1 MSANSSSLPKT
12 ISNPRA
18 VSGARQSVTAEHH
31 LGRSF
36 IYSSFRPDPSSPL
49 NSIGAT
55 VHSSSSINETSVG
68 LADVGVDSNDEP
80 AAFWG
85 DLNNTPPDQYAED
98 YAPLITEDSLKDGY
112 QSTNSYPDE
121 TYSSYNGDIEAQE
134 IESNSVFNVPAYQ
147 KYEQSSRRESALE
160 TVWQT
165 LWAIRNADA
174 HTIGQECIVK
184 PIQYLPAVFL
194 GTLLNILDGLS
205 YGMILFP
212 IGETVFSE
220 MGAHGLS
227 MFYVSTVV
235 SQLVYSLGGSAF
247 KSGIGSEMI
256 EVTPFFH
263 QMGISIMTSLGDQK
277 DAVLAT
283 TIVTYA
289 ISSIVTGLVFF
300 ILGKC
305 RLGRLVGFFPRH
317 ILVGCIGG
325 VGYFLVVTAI
335 EVSSR
340 LEGGL
345 EYNLPTLQYLLYP
358 LVFCQWFIPLVLTS
372 ILVVIQHYN
381 SSAIIV
387 PLYFIAVFVIFHG
400 IVYLVPSWDLQIAR
414 DYGWVFSAPK
424 TETPWYSFYQFYKF
438 DKVSWLAVLDQV
450 PTMLALTF
458 FGILH
463 VPINVPALAVT
474 VEMDEFDVDREL
486 MAHGLSNAISGLC
499 GSIQNYLVY
508 TNSVLFIRA
517 GADSRLSGVML
528 AMATACVMWAGPVI
542 IGYIPVAVV
551 GALIYLLGY
560 ELLKEALY
568 DTKGKLR
575 KFEYITILIIVVT
588 MGAWD
593 FVYGILVGVLLA
605 CVSFVVEAA
614 KKPVVSGIYTGEY
627 ARSIVVRHPKQ
638 QEFLKDV
645 GKQIY
650 VMKLQGSLFFG
661 SIGGLEEK
669 VRARFEAS
677 TFAKE
682 PIKYLILD
690 MNNIRSIDFSAVEG
704 FRRIRNLVTE
714 KDSYMIISSVNE
726 NSEIV
731 QALKDSGLWET
742 SEHQERIQ
750 LFSNLNSA
758 LEWCE
763 NIFLEAYKELSK
775 KNEVSR
781 KPRRSIAPNPQMVET
796 MMSGSPRHAHLMR
809 AVRKT
814 MDLDLSKRMVSTS
827 GSTGKNPLSLVV
839 TVMQG
844 VSDNRDEQFWSR
856 LVPYLVKQ
864 ELAANQVFYE
874 KQLNQPC
881 LYFVESG
888 MIGYDIC
895 FNNLKFFLN
904 SWVLPLTLFG
914 DLVKTQSDRVV
925 RYYSNTE
932 SIVWKLDEPS
942 IRRLKQKDRDLYEEL
957 LVVTLRLFT
966 SKFDSLSSN
975 ILVSS

>member
-1 MSANSSSLPKT
+1 MSAFNSSLPKV
-12 ISNPRA
+12 IASSRA
-18 VSGARQSVTAEHH
+18 SQSPSYGTRQSVTTETH

-36 IYSSFRPDPSSPL
+36 VYSSFRPDLNSPL
-49 NSIGAT
+49 NSLNAA

-68 LADVGVDSNDEP
+68 LADVGVDDVEEISYYVDD
-80 AAFWG
+80 AS
-85 DLNNTPPDQYAED
+85 TPPERYAED
-98 YAPLITEDSLKDGY
+98 YTPLLAEDLVKNDFQAASAF
-112 QSTNSYPDE
+112 PDE
-121 TYSSYNGDIEAQE
+121 YAAFSGDEEAQRHTV
-134 IESNSVFNVPAYQ
+134 NTANTSVDVAAYN
-147 KYEQSSRRESALE
+147 KYDHTGDGRAAG
-160 TVWQT
+160 TGVWQALQT
-165 LWAIRNADA
+165 LRTADSRTLA
-174 HTIGQECIVK
+174 RECVVK
-184 PIQYLPAVFL
+184 PVKYLPAVFL

-212 IGETVFSE
+212 IGESMFSQ

-227 MFYVSTVV
+227 MFYVSTII

-263 QMGISIMTSLGDQK
+263 QMGISIMVSLGDDQ

-289 ISSIVTGLVFF
+289 LSAMVTGLVFF
-300 ILGKC
+300 VLGKC

-345 EYNLPTLQYLLYP
+345 EYNLPTLRYLLQP
-358 LVFCQWFIPLVLTS
+358 LAFCQWFVPLALAAV
-372 ILVVIQHYN
+372 LVVIQHYN
-381 SSAIIV
+381 SSALIV
-387 PLYFIAVFVIFHG
+387 PLYFIVVFAVFHL
-400 IVYLVPSWDLQIAR
+400 IVYFVPSWDLQDAR
-414 DYGWVFSAPK
+414 DYGWVFSAPQSD
-424 TETPWYSFYQFYKF
+424 TPWYSFYSFYKF
-438 DKVSWLAVLDQV
+438 DRVSWWAVLHQV

-474 VEMDEFDVDREL
+474 VEMDDFDVDREL
-486 MAHGLSNAISGLC
+486 MAHGLSNALSGLC

-528 AMATACVMWAGPVI
+528 AMATTCVMWAGPSI

-575 KFEYITILIIVVT
+575 KFEYFTIVMIVLT

-605 CVSFVVEAA
+605 CLSFVVEAA
-614 KKPVVSGIYTGEY
+614 RKPVVSGIYTGEY
-627 ARSIVVRHPKQ
+627 ARSIVLRHPKQ

-669 VRARFEAS
+669 VRARFENH
-677 TFAKE
+677 TFARE

-690 MNNIRSIDFSAVEG
+690 MNNVQSIDFSAVEG
-704 FRRIRNLVTE
+704 FRRIRNLVIE
-714 KDSYMIISSVNE
+714 KDSYMIISSVTDK
-726 NSEIV
+726 SAIV
-731 QALKDSGLWET
+731 EALKDSGLWET
-742 SEHQERIQ
+742 SEHHERIQ
-750 LFSNLNSA
+750 LFNNLNTA

-763 NIFLEAYKELSK
+763 NIFLEAYKELGRK
-775 KNEVSR
+775 SR
-781 KPRRSIAPNPQMVET
+781 KLTVPTPQLVET
-796 MMSGSPRHAHLMR
+796 MMSGSPRHAHVMR
-809 AVRKT
+809 AARKT
-814 MDLDLSKRMVSTS
+814 LDLESHKRRLSITANS
-827 GSTGKNPLSLVV
+827 KNPLTLVS
-839 TVMQG
+839 TAMQG
-844 VSDNRDEQFWSR
+844 ISEVRDDQFWSR
-856 LVPYLVKQ
+856 LVPYLTRQ
-864 ELAANQVFYE
+864 ELAANQVVYE
-874 KQLNQPC
+874 KHLNQPC

-888 MIGYDIC
+888 MIGYDIY
-895 FNNLKFFLN
+895 FNNLKFCLN
-904 SWVLPLTLFG
+904 SWVLPLTIFG
-914 DLVKTQSDRVV
+914 DIVKTQSDRVV

-932 SIVWKLDEPS
+932 SVVWKLDEPS
-942 IRRLKQKDRDLYEEL
+942 INKLRRQDNDLYEEL
-957 LVVTLRLFT
+957 LVVSLRLFT
-966 SKFDSLSSN
+966 SKLDSISSN